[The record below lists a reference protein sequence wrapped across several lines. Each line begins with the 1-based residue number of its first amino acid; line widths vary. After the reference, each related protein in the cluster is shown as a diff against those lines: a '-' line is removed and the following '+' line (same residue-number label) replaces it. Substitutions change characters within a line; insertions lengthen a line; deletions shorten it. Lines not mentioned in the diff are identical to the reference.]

1 MSGDDGLTIIEA
13 NSITV
18 EIVDKESGRTFR
30 RDLPI
35 KYLETDN
42 GIILSGETLSGVPC
56 EIALL
61 SDTAVARVVDVTGR
75 GPDSHRCDND

>member
-1 MSGDDGLTIIEA
+1 MRGNDGPAIIEA
-13 NSITV
+13 DSITV
-18 EIVDKESGRTFR
+18 EIVDKESGKTFR
-30 RDLPI
+30 RNLPI

-42 GIILSGETLSGVPC
+42 GIILSGETLTGAPC

-61 SDTAVARVVDVTGR
+61 SDTAVARMIDVTGH